1 MMKALLIVGI
11 LLILLFVIEVM
22 TYLFSKYLRYKGIR
36 NDFTEKERKT
46 TKRREKIAKLI
57 VLRHMFRG

>member
-57 VLRHMFRG
+57 VLRHIFRG

>member
-1 MMKALLIVGI
+1 MMKVLLVFGI
-11 LLILLFVIEVM
+11 LLILLFAIEVM
-22 TYLFSKYLRYKGIR
+22 TYLLSKYLRYKGVH

-57 VLRHMFRG
+57 VLRHMFRR